1 MVDLP
6 TPPYTEATGVPAAAL
21 EEALAV
27 ATAALRTYA
36 TVPRGE
42 VALTPTQAA
51 VRVLDAVAPTLIAGG
66 RAQAADD
73 LIGLIPRE
81 YAQILAWL
89 SRHRLGLAPGA
100 GAVLSWLRRDMDALV
115 ASWAG
120 GGGVADHPRDAT
132 ASK

>member
-1 MVDLP
+1 MGDLP
-6 TPPYTEATGVPAAAL
+6 TPPYTEATAPIGVFSPALDAAVGAVREAGYPITVEQANALLIGVRAAA
-21 EEALAV
+21 
-27 ATAALRTYA
+27 
-36 TVPRGE
+36 PG
-42 VALTPTQAA
+42 
-51 VRVLDAVAPTLIAGG
+51 LIASG

-120 GGGVADHPRDAT
+120 GVADL
-132 ASK
+132 SKDPHAE